1 MSRITI
7 AEIARHAGVS
17 RGTVDR
23 ALHNRGEI
31 NPEVRERVIQSA
43 KILGY
48 PLKTEAS
55 GRERRIGVILPGAN
69 WFDRYLK
76 ETWKQGVADASAL
89 LESLGYRIILAECET
104 SESTEVEAR
113 ILEMKKEGLS
123 GLVLTARDESPIQN
137 LVNSL
142 AEEKIPTI
150 TYNSDI
156 SANRIA
162 HVGQDPYRSG
172 RVAGDIYAKYAEED
186 RKVLVIAGNL
196 AFSGHRNRVQG
207 FLDKCAER
215 GIPESQ
221 VRIEESNN
229 EYGLTREKVLAAFRE
244 DARISSVYMANES
257 IAGCV
262 DALRELG
269 LTERVLVIGNDL
281 TAGTRSMLLEGSVNF
296 IVAQNIYWQGYR
308 PLVLMKQLLENPGAP
323 VGEERFGH
331 IRVVNRETV
340 R

>member
-31 NPEVRERVIQSA
+31 NPEVRERVIRSA

-48 PLKTEAS
+48 PLKAAPNQ
-55 GRERRIGVILPGAN
+55 RKIGILLPGGS

-89 LESLGYRIILAECET
+89 LESLGYRILLQECET
-104 SESTEVEAR
+104 SESGEMAAQ
-113 ILEMKKEGLS
+113 ILAMEEQGVS
-123 GLVLTARDESPIQN
+123 GLILTARDEPQIRS

-142 AEEKIPTI
+142 ADRNIPTI

-156 SANRIA
+156 SSRRSAY
-162 HVGQDPYRSG
+162 VGQDPYKSG
-172 RVAGDIYAKYAEED
+172 RVAGDIYVKYAEPD
-186 RKVLVIAGNL
+186 RRVLVIAGNL
-196 AFSGHRNRVQG
+196 AFTGHRRRVQG
-207 FLDKCAER
+207 FLDKCVER
-215 GIPESQ
+215 GIDRTQ
-221 VRIEESNN
+221 IRIEESNN
-229 EYGLTREKVLAAFRE
+229 EYELTREKVLAAFRE
-244 DARISSVYMANES
+244 DARISAVYMANES
-257 IAGCV
+257 ISGCV
-262 DALRELG
+262 DALRELE

-281 TAGTRSMLLEGSVNF
+281 TAGTRSMLMEGSVNF
-296 IVAQNIYWQGYR
+296 IVEQNIYWQGYR
-308 PLVLMKQLLENPGAP
+308 PLILMKHLLESPDAST
-323 VGEERFGH
+323 EEDRFTH
-331 IRVVNRETV
+331 IRVANRETV